1 MRNAG
6 SSVAMKFM
14 TPEKYS
20 KSQESHFIL
29 NGNAVNEFVEICG
42 PLNQDDKVLDFGSGT
57 GETTSAM
64 AKVSCH
70 DMTSV
75 LMNNS
80 FLKGILGN
88 LGKPGSVTGSDLSHD
103 MIKHCRQK
111 FNIKYLEFHQLDVT
125 DGEEF
130 GDRHAGQFSLVTSFS
145 CLHWVNDHQAAT
157 KLTAR
162 VLRKGGKFLHLV
174 SINIDISM
182 IDDR

>member
-1 MRNAG
+1 MTKATG
-6 SSVAMKFM
+6 SSVAMNFL

-64 AKVSCH
+64 AKVSFH

-80 FLKGILGN
+80 FLKGVLGN
-88 LGKPGSVTGSDLSHD
+88 LGKPGSVTGSDLSHG
-103 MIKHCRQK
+103 MIKHCREK
-111 FNIKYLEFHQLDVT
+111 YNIENLEFHQLDVT

-130 GDRHAGQFSLVTSFS
+130 GDRHAGQFSLVTPFS
-145 CLHWVNDHQAAT
+145 CLHWVTDHQADI
-157 KLTAR
+157 
-162 VLRKGGKFLHLV
+162 VLLHR
-174 SINIDISM
+174 I
-182 IDDR
+182 